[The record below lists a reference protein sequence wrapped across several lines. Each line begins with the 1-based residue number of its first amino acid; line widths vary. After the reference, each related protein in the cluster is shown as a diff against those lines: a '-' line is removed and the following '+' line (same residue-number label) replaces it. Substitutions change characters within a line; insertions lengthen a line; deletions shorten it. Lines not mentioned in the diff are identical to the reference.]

1 MTQHPSAASPP
12 PGAVDSDLF
21 RRQES
26 ALVGLNLAVLAAL
39 VLVHLG
45 FSGILGTPNLPVLVA
60 SATFFLLQAVELF
73 ALRTR
78 RAPFGPR
85 AICLYPRISVPA
97 KLLLGVAVAYLGGAE
112 DSHYTVLLVLPI
124 MSAAFRF
131 RMPAI
136 LLTAAAAGLLTMVD
150 LWLYYLK
157 HPPQM
162 PREFY
167 EAATVVL
174 IYFVAGIVVGHLTDQ
189 LRHDRQRLRE
199 SLGELERTKDRLVQ
213 DEKLAAVGRLAG
225 AIAHEIRNP
234 VAMILSSARM
244 VKDERPADGRRG
256 ELCDIMVSE
265 ARRLERL
272 TTDFLDYARQRPLE
286 RHATTTAE
294 LLSYLAGLAQARAQE
309 TGIMVRSACV
319 DDCAVLVD
327 PFRLQQALLN
337 LLVNALQA
345 SRPGATVTA
354 GARCDGKH
362 GVVFHVENEGG
373 PIAAELVPRLG
384 EPFFTTRAGG
394 SGLGL
399 AITRNIARAHGGELT
414 LARNEGG
421 RVRFELAL
429 PDARRG
435 AVAPEET

>member
-1 MTQHPSAASPP
+1 M
-12 PGAVDSDLF
+12 
-21 RRQES
+21 
-26 ALVGLNLAVLAAL
+26 GLNLAVLAAL
-39 VLVHLG
+39 VLVHLA
-45 FSGILGTPNLPVLVA
+45 FSGMLGAPNRPVLIA
-60 SATFFLLQAVELF
+60 SATFFLLQTLELF
-73 ALRTR
+73 ALQTR
-78 RAPFGPR
+78 WATLGPR
-85 AICLYPRISVPA
+85 AIFIYPRISVPV

-131 RMPAI
+131 RLPAI
-136 LLTAAAAGLLTMVD
+136 LLTAAAAGVLTMVD

-157 HPPQM
+157 HPPLM

-167 EAATVVL
+167 EAGTVVL

-189 LRHDRQRLRE
+189 LRHDRQQLRE
-199 SLGELERTKDRLVQ
+199 SLGELERTKDRLVR

-244 VKDERPADGRRG
+244 VKAAEPADFARA
-256 ELCDIMVSE
+256 ELCDIMVGE

-294 LLSYLAGLAQARAQE
+294 LLAYLAGLAQARAQE
-309 TGIMVRSACV
+309 TDIAVRSACE

-345 SRPGATVTA
+345 SAPGATVIA
-354 GARCDGKH
+354 GARSQGKH
-362 GVVFHVENEGG
+362 GVVFYVENEGE
-373 PIAAELVPRLG
+373 PIPAELAARLG
-384 EPFFTTRAGG
+384 EPFFTTRPGG

-414 LARNEGG
+414 LARNAGG

-429 PDARRG
+429 PEARRG
-435 AVAPEET
+435 AVAPEVT